1 MLVCVA
7 VGERYVIIGTPA
19 VVIEAVIGA
28 GLLEYGGGDVCPS
41 LCGGV
46 AAVLCGEH
54 LAVEFDN

>member
-28 GLLEYGGGDVCPS
+28 GLLEYGGGDICPS

-46 AAVLCGEH
+46 AAVL
-54 LAVEFDN
+54 